1 MNVIN
6 VYMRDKNVGPEI
18 KSRVNAYL
26 SHFYHTKNLREKE
39 LEHEIISDLTPSLRK
54 ELYF

>member
-1 MNVIN
+1 
-6 VYMRDKNVGPEI
+6 MRDKNVGPEI